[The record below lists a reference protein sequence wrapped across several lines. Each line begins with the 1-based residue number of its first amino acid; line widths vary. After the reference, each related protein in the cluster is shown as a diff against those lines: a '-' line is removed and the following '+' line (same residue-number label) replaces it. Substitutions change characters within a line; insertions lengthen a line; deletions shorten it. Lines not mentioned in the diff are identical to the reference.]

1 LLTTSFRDTKVSLK
15 LNLPLRARSLYTQL
29 PLKNTYGFLPIT
41 CLKLTLDSFINAV
54 SWVNMSGWLSH
65 LAKLNERGGK
75 K

>member
-1 LLTTSFRDTKVSLK
+1 M
-15 LNLPLRARSLYTQL
+15 
-29 PLKNTYGFLPIT
+29 
-41 CLKLTLDSFINAV
+41 TLDSFINAV